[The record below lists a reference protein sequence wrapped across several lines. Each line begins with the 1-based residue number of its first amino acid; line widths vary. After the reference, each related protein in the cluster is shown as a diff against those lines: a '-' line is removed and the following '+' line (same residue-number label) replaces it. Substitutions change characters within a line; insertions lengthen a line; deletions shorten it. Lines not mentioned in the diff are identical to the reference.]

1 MHYIGLMSGTSVDSA
16 DAALVTVVPLGPVTV
31 RATHRQPFP
40 DDLRQA
46 VHELIRSPAASLDQ
60 IGVLDIQLG
69 KLFAETAQKLL
80 IRSGLRAS
88 DVRAIGS
95 HGQTVRH
102 QPAGLHPFTTQL
114 GNPSV
119 IAELTGITTVADFRM
134 RDMAAGGQGAPLAP
148 AFHAVQFRSATRNRA
163 ILNIGGIA
171 NVTYL
176 PADTGRP
183 VIGFDTGPGNT
194 LLDQWTAR
202 HRHERYDRD
211 GRWAESGKVSR
222 ELLETLLSDPY
233 FAKLPPKST
242 GREHFHLGWLE
253 RALAR
258 FNPPPAPG
266 DVQATLL
273 HLTAHSIA
281 RAVRQFLPLVD
292 ELYVCGGGA
301 HNRAL
306 VTQLTEQFI
315 PLPVQS
321 TEALG
326 LHPDWAEAAAF
337 GWLAHQALE
346 GRPGNLPSVTG
357 ARHPAILGGIYKA

>member
-1 MHYIGLMSGTSVDSA
+1 
-16 DAALVTVVPLGPVTV
+16 
-31 RATHRQPFP
+31 
-40 DDLRQA
+40 
-46 VHELIRSPAASLDQ
+46 
-60 IGVLDIQLG
+60 
-69 KLFAETAQKLL
+69 
-80 IRSGLRAS
+80 
-88 DVRAIGS
+88 
-95 HGQTVRH
+95 
-102 QPAGLHPFTTQL
+102 
-114 GNPSV
+114 
-119 IAELTGITTVADFRM
+119 VADFRQ

-148 AFHAVQFRSATRNRA
+148 AFHAVQFRTAKHNRA

-176 PADTGRP
+176 PADAGKP

-194 LLDQWTAR
+194 LLDQWIAR
-202 HRHERYDRD
+202 HRSERYDRD
-211 GRWAESGKVSR
+211 GHWAESGKPSP
-222 ELLETLLSDPY
+222 ELLEVLLSDPY

-242 GREHFHLGWLE
+242 GREHFHPGWLE

-258 FNPPPAPG
+258 FNSLPSPE

-273 HLTAHSIA
+273 HLTARSIA
-281 RAVRQFLPLVD
+281 RAVRQYLPVVD

-306 VTQLTEQFI
+306 MALLAEQFI

-326 LHPDWAEAAAF
+326 LHPDWVETAAF
-337 GWLAHQALE
+337 GWLAHQAVE

-357 ARHPAILGGIYKA
+357 ARRPVVLGGIYKA